1 MKTVFLDRDGVIN
14 DDTGYVGSWDEFYFL
29 PGVIEA
35 LKILTEKGFN
45 IIIVTNQS
53 GIARGYYSED
63 EYFRLERKI
72 TEYLKAK
79 GVFITATYYCPHL
92 IRGLVKTYSIDCD
105 CRKPSPGM
113 LVQAAKEH
121 NLDFSQAI
129 MIGDKAT
136 DMEAAHSVDI
146 PERYFIDLSMSADE
160 KSYELST
167 ERFESLFDSVKF
179 LTRAS

>member
-1 MKTVFLDRDGVIN
+1 MKTIFLDRDGVIN
-14 DDTGYVGSWDEFYFL
+14 VDTGYVRSWDKFYFL

-35 LKILTEKGFN
+35 LQILTEKKFH

-53 GIARGYYSED
+53 GIARGYFSEND
-63 EYFRLERKI
+63 YLRLERKI
-72 TEYLKAK
+72 TEFFKTMDI
-79 GVFITATYYCPHL
+79 FIAATYYCPHL
-92 IRGLVKTYSIDCD
+92 IHGLVKTYSIDCD

-113 LVQAAKEH
+113 LIRAAKEH

-129 MIGDKAT
+129 MIGDKAS

-146 PERYFIDLSMSADE
+146 PDRYFIDLSMSAPE

-167 ERFESLFDSVKF
+167 KRFKSLLDSVKF
-179 LTRAS
+179 LTRRS